1 MINRLNLFFEVLPER
16 LHPWRWWVILLY
28 VVLIS
33 FLAAGIPRFAFTW
46 ANDDMFGKEDP
57 VQISLDRIKE
67 LYGGTVS
74 LLMVYRPVDGDIFSN
89 KSLQALRNIHDFFD
103 EESAR
108 SEDDPE
114 NPLGLITEVESL
126 LNASYIDVEEDSIH
140 FRDFIDEE
148 LPLKSG
154 QNRLLLEQGLQEPEY
169 PRVIFSDNTEYG
181 IVMFRT
187 NLDAVPIEH
196 GEQNLLKDGFEE
208 DETKGQSIE
217 KLQFVEHGLND
228 YAGFERAVWKIL
240 QKERFRKDLEFQH
253 PHWGAFYNTDVWN
266 SELQIALIISLFFS
280 LGLTCLL
287 LGSLRSVIWPTL
299 IIFRA

>member
-67 LYGGTVS
+67 LYGGNVF
-74 LLMVYRPVDGDIFSN
+74 LLMVYRPVDGDLFSN

-103 EESAR
+103 EEAASGA
-108 SEDDPE
+108 DDPE
-114 NPLGLITEVESL
+114 NPLGLISEVESL
-126 LNASYIDVEEDSIH
+126 LNASYIDAEKDSIH

-154 QNRLLLEQGLQEPEY
+154 QSRLLLEQALQEPEY
-169 PRVIFSDNTEYG
+169 PRVLFSDNTKYG
-181 IVMFRT
+181 ILMLRT
-187 NLDAVPIEH
+187 NLNAVPIEH
-196 GEQNLLKDGFEE
+196 GEQDLLEYGFEE
-208 DETKGQSIE
+208 GETKGQSSD

-228 YAGFERAVWKIL
+228 YAGFEKAVWEIL
-240 QKERFRKDLEFQH
+240 QKKRFRKDLEFQH
-253 PHWGAFYNTDVWN
+253 PHWG
-266 SELQIALIISLFFS
+266 
-280 LGLTCLL
+280 CLL
-287 LGSLRSVIWPTL
+287 YTSD
-299 IIFRA
+299 AADE